1 MPFLNNLLLVSI
13 VTEKMTVKVTPVTQ
27 IAYSQAYVCKVS
39 PKSIEGFSYF
49 CTLKL
54 KYKGLCCLATPSVTS
69 PMTCAN
75 DLANAKLLY
84 MWLTVDSKN
93 LFWARIFFG
102 GVGVCRNVTETQSWK
117 PRKNWTIHRTS
128 KPKPVLETTYRRL
141 NVGTIKLS

>member
-102 GVGVCRNVTETQSWK
+102 GWGSAATSQKPNLENLVKIEPFIARQNRNQFWK
-117 PRKNWTIHRTS
+117 PHT
-128 KPKPVLETTYRRL
+128 
-141 NVGTIKLS
+141 VG

>member
-1 MPFLNNLLLVSI
+1 MRFLNNPLLVSI

-54 KYKGLCCLATPSVTS
+54 KYKGLCCLATPGVTS

-93 LFWARIFFG
+93 LFWARIFLG
-102 GVGVCRNVTETQSWK
+102 GCRSAATSQKPNLENLVKIEPFIARQNRNQFWK
-117 PRKNWTIHRTS
+117 PHT
-128 KPKPVLETTYRRL
+128 
-141 NVGTIKLS
+141 VG